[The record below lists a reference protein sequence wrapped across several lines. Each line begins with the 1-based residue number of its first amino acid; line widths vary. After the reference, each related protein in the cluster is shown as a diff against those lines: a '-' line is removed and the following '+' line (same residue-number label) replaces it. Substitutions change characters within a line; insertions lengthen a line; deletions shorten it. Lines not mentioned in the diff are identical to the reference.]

1 MGKFVIGI
9 LLIIFFIEITSAE
22 ESDNYPEYIIG
33 VNQNLFPDL
42 TPTESSLALKLI
54 DKDFGEFAKLRVSY
68 INYDDLAKMRKDFN
82 NGRFDFIILPSIEI
96 IKNFE
101 KEQLGEALTLSSR
114 GQFLDLLL
122 VISRNNE
129 GIHDFSDLKNRK
141 ISILDNDE
149 LTDIYLKTLVY
160 RSGGTDNCFFSK
172 IDKFPTSQRLILQ
185 LFFKQTDAIVIFQSQ
200 LQLALEMNPVIA
212 KNIKVVDKY
221 EAVPA
226 AIGYFSQNVDK
237 SLQEYIIS
245 SLLKFQRTVR
255 GRQLLLLFKTDE
267 YRRANWTHLEPLI
280 KLYNEYKLLKKT
292 TDNRRG
298 CPAEL

>member
-9 LLIIFFIEITSAE
+9 LLFILFLEITSAE
-22 ESDNYPEYIIG
+22 ESDKYPEYIIG

-42 TPTESSLALKLI
+42 TPTESSMALKLV
-54 DKDFGEFAKLRVSY
+54 DKDFGEFAKLRVSH
-68 INYDDLAKMRKDFN
+68 INYDDLAEMRKDFN
-82 NGRFDFIILPSIEI
+82 NGRFNFIILPSIEI

-101 KEQLGEALTLSSR
+101 KEQLGEALTLSSH

-141 ISILDNDE
+141 ISILENDE
-149 LTDIYLKTLVY
+149 LTGIYLKTLIY
-160 RSGGTDNCFFSK
+160 RSGGADKCFFSK
-172 IDKFPTSQRLILQ
+172 IDKLPTSQRLILQ
-185 LFFKQTDAIVIFQSQ
+185 LFFKQTDAIVIYQNQ
-200 LQLALEMNPVIA
+200 LQLALEMNPIIA
-212 KNIKVVDKY
+212 EKIKVVEKY
-221 EAVPA
+221 EAVSA
-226 AIGYFSQNVDK
+226 DIGYFSKNVEK
-237 SLQEYIIS
+237 NLQEYIIS

-267 YRRANWTHLEPLI
+267 YRRTNWAHLDPLI
-280 KLYNEYKLLKKT
+280 KLYNEYKLLKKN

>member
-33 VNQNLFPDL
+33 VNQNLIPDL

-54 DKDFGEFAKLRVSY
+54 DKDFGEFAKLRVSH

-141 ISILDNDE
+141 ISIPDNDE

-212 KNIKVVDKY
+212 EKIKVVDKY

-226 AIGYFSQNVDK
+226 AMGYFSQNVDK

-280 KLYNEYKLLKKT
+280 KLYNEYKLLKKN
-292 TDNRRG
+292 TDSRRG